1 MAATA
6 RPGVGG
12 ALAAAEREK
21 QRRAQQAQLK
31 FEVTPLIR
39 AIATDE
45 AAFDRMLAPLLRLAE
60 ATGFD
65 APLLCLLRERDG
77 KGRLPAEWARMT
89 RQDAVAEVSAARDFS
104 ALPPALGDLAARAA
118 SATAVRPEA
127 GGWAP
132 PSPAQPQHTL
142 PG

>member
-6 RPGVGG
+6 RAGRGG
-12 ALAAAEREK
+12 ASVSAEREK

-31 FEVTPLIR
+31 FEVTPLI
-39 AIATDE
+39 ATDE
-45 AAFDRMLAPLLRLAE
+45 AAFDRMLAPLMRLAE

-89 RQDAVAEVSAARDFS
+89 RQDTVAEVRD
-104 ALPPALGDLAARAA
+104 G
-118 SATAVRPEA
+118 
-127 GGWAP
+127 
-132 PSPAQPQHTL
+132 PSR
-142 PG
+142 

>member
-89 RQDAVAEVSAARDFS
+89 RQDAVAER
-104 ALPPALGDLAARAA
+104 
-118 SATAVRPEA
+118 
-127 GGWAP
+127 
-132 PSPAQPQHTL
+132 
-142 PG
+142 